1 MTAKD
6 NLKSF
11 ADLLFCNDSAAI
23 LDLRAAVE
31 NWEEFYRANEDA
43 LNVDLDWQ
51 KKVWGDNPRLWEIVI
66 DIGHLHH
73 YLFEADW
80 REEYQDIVDG
90 LQELKPCSE
99 LEIDWN
105 LLAETDPEIPINDFM
120 QSIATA
126 LAAHGTT
133 LVILDKASDS
143 YPLAILNDAVVSD
156 AEEFARQ
163 IEDARLVIVSR
174 TEIN

>member
-1 MTAKD
+1 MTTND
-6 NLKSF
+6 NLASF
-11 ADLLFCNDSAAI
+11 AELLFCNDSAAF
-23 LDLRAAVE
+23 LDLRAAIE

-51 KKVWGDNPRLWEIVI
+51 KKVWGDNPRPWEVLI

-99 LEIDWN
+99 LEIDWD
-105 LLAETDPEIPINDFM
+105 LLAETDPETPINDFM
-120 QSIATA
+120 QSVATA
-126 LAAHGTT
+126 LAAHSKT
-133 LVILDKASDS
+133 LVILDKESDS
-143 YPLAILNDAVVSD
+143 YPLAILDAAVVSD
-156 AEEFARQ
+156 AEVFARQ
-163 IEDARLVIVSR
+163 IEGARLVMVSQ